1 MQKSDQQGIHA
12 PDVGGRIFGQAAFS
26 QQCLVKHN
34 VRQIVE
40 VGTALQLLDQRVLGI
55 HLQNGL
61 AVGGLLAG
69 LLETGWA
76 IGLKYSEGFTRPL
89 PSALTI
95 AGALGSFWLLSL
107 AMKELPVGTAYAVW
121 VGIGAVGTA
130 VTAVILF
137 NEPVSAMRVAGI
149 LLILG
154 GIVAL
159 KLA

>member
-1 MQKSDQQGIHA
+1 MS
-12 PDVGGRIFGQAAFS
+12 PWV
-26 QQCLVKHN
+26 LV
-34 VRQIVE
+34 IV
-40 VGTALQLLDQRVLGI
+40 
-55 HLQNGL
+55 
-61 AVGGLLAG
+61 AG

-89 PSALTI
+89 ASGLTI
-95 AGALGSFWLLSL
+95 LGALASFWILSL

-130 VTAVILF
+130 IAAVILF
-137 NEPVSAMRVAGI
+137 SEPVNVLRVAGI
-149 LLILG
+149 MLILG